1 MKRNKN
7 RQEGL
12 TMNKSITIS
21 LYDCGKYVINAK
33 GFAPND
39 DGLTEALMVLKES
52 EDTLKE
58 AFKQE
63 MQKLAHES
71 QRNFIREYIKQDRKI
86 EKKMLEG
93 FSESDITWLKQKFGT
108 KDGQ

>member
-1 MKRNKN
+1 MKHNKN

-12 TMNKSITIS
+12 TMNKIITIS

-33 GFAPND
+33 GFPPNN
-39 DGLTEALMVLKES
+39 DGLSEALLVLKES

-58 AFKQE
+58 AFKDE
-63 MQKLAHES
+63 MKKLSHES
-71 QRNFIREYIKQDRKI
+71 QRNFIKDYIKQDRKV

-93 FSESDITWLKQKFGT
+93 FSETDITWLKQKFGS
-108 KDGQ
+108 KDGE